1 MNYDI
6 TGKKAIV
13 CAASRGLG
21 KGCAMAL
28 AQEGVDLVINGRDP
42 DVLEATAK
50 EIRAATGVSV
60 QAVAGDITT
69 EAGREKV
76 LAACS
81 DPDILVT
88 NAGGPP
94 PGDFRDWSREQWIE
108 ALDANMLTPIALI
121 RAVLDGMIE
130 RRFGRVINIT
140 SSGVK
145 EPIAVLGLSNG
156 ARTGLTGFV
165 AGLSRDVIRHNVT
178 LNNLLPGAFDTD
190 RRAAIIEAGAR
201 ASGKPAAE
209 VRQDHIRQTPAGRF
223 GTIDE
228 FGAVCA
234 FLCSAQSGFITGQ
247 NMMLDGGAYRG
258 TMG

>member
-1 MNYDI
+1 MNYEI
-6 TGKKAIV
+6 KGRKAIV

-21 KGCAMAL
+21 KGCAVAL
-28 AQEGVDLVINGRDP
+28 AQEGVDVVINGRDA
-42 DVLEATAK
+42 DVLAATAE
-50 EIRAATGVSV
+50 EIRNATGVKV
-60 QAVAGDITT
+60 TAVAGDITT
-69 EAGREKV
+69 ESGREQV
-76 LAACS
+76 LAACP

-94 PGDFRDWSREQWIE
+94 PGDFRNWDRQQWIE
-108 ALDANMLTPIALI
+108 ALDANMLTPIALM
-121 RAVLDGMIE
+121 RAVIDGMIE
-130 RRFGRVINIT
+130 RKFGRIINIT

-145 EPIAVLGLSNG
+145 EPINVLGLSNG

-165 AGLSRDVIRHNVT
+165 AGLSRDVVQHNVT
-178 LNNLLPGAFDTD
+178 INNLLPGAFDTD

-201 ASGKPAAE
+201 ASGKTPEE

-223 GTIDE
+223 GTMHE

-234 FLCSAQSGFITGQ
+234 FLCSTQSGFLTGQ
-247 NMMLDGGAYRG
+247 NVMLDGGAYRG